1 MHSPRNVL
9 DDAKRRMIIALV
21 TQGSSRRVAA
31 RYVACAASTITR
43 TAQRDPEF
51 AAQLARAE
59 QMAEINLLRAVHDA
73 AKEPKHWRA
82 AAWLL
87 ERRNP
92 EDFAARPPHLAT
104 SLQVSDLVGQVV
116 ELLHDDLP
124 QENYHR
130 AMRKLEH
137 WLTELKA
144 AYQPII
150 IRLRE
155 HATGDRAPAAGSEPA
170 KVPQLASATDPAP
183 VARDSHPTEDDPSQ
197 IATDTS
203 DDVQHAAPTEPSRD

>member
-1 MHSPRNVL
+1 MRSLRNVL

-59 QMAEINLLRAVHDA
+59 QMAEINLLRAINEA
-73 AKEPKHWRA
+73 AKDPKHWRA
-82 AAWLL
+82 AAWIL

-92 EDFAARPPHLAT
+92 EDFAARPPQLAT
-104 SLQVSDLVGQVV
+104 SLQISDFVGQIV

-124 QENYHR
+124 PENYHR
-130 AMRKLEH
+130 AMRKLDR
-137 WLTELKA
+137 WLAEQKA
-144 AYQPII
+144 AYQPIV
-150 IRLRE
+150 IRPPKQ
-155 HATGDRAPAAGSEPA
+155 ASDDRPLAAGSEPA
-170 KVPQLASATDPAP
+170 KVAQLASATDPAP
-183 VARDSHPTEDDPSQ
+183 VVQCSPPTEDDPSQ
-197 IATDTS
+197 GATDTS
-203 DDVQHAAPTEPSRD
+203 DDVQHPAATEPSRD